1 MTIWIDA
8 DACPKVLKEVLYRTA
23 TRLQCQ
29 LILVA
34 HSPLSA
40 PASAWIRTVQVERG
54 FDAADRYIAERATE
68 GDLVITNDIPL
79 AADVI
84 ANGAGVINSRGEVL
98 DRENI
103 GERLRVRNLMEER
116 RALGE
121 FGGGPPP
128 LDNRDKAQFANAL
141 DRWLARHPQR
151 G

>member
-1 MTIWIDA
+1 MTIWVDA
-8 DACPKVLKEVLYRTA
+8 DACPRLLKEVLFRAA

-34 HSPLSA
+34 HTPLSA
-40 PASAWIRTVQVERG
+40 PLSAWIRTVQVEQG
-54 FDAADRYIAERATE
+54 FDAADRYIAERA
-68 GDLVITNDIPL
+68 GDNDLVITNDIPL

-84 ANGAGVINSRGEVL
+84 ANGAGVINSRGEIL

-128 LDNRDKAQFANAL
+128 LDNRDKTQFANAL
-141 DRWLARHPQR
+141 DRWLARHHR